1 MKIPVGVPDFDEDE
15 VQQAVKVIRSGWVA
29 RGEELEQF
37 EQRLAE
43 FIGVKYVV
51 TVNSGTAALEVALR
65 ALEIEGKEV
74 ITTTTSCAPTANGII
89 HSGNKPVMVDISRED
104 YNFDV
109 EQIEQHITPN
119 TAAILP
125 VHIYGRPAN
134 MERIMAIAQKHRLPV
149 IEDCAQSLGAKF
161 QGKMTGSFGEV
172 GCFSLNINKV
182 ITTGEGGF
190 IATNNLTI
198 AEKARII
205 RNYGREVSRS
215 DYCYTML
222 GHNFKFTNL
231 QAAIGLAQL
240 NKIDR
245 LIAARRSNAAYLT
258 SLLNDVPGMQLPSE
272 GKGEFSIFFSY
283 PILLQQPGIRDQL
296 KEFLEQQGI
305 EVRTLFRPM
314 CDQPYYQKLMGK
326 SQQQGSKSQQQGGK
340 SKQQYPQAEY
350 VGENGFYVG
359 CYPSLTKE
367 QLEYIAE
374 SIKEGLQF
382 VGRAPLK
389 P

>member
-65 ALEIEGKEV
+65 ALEIEGQEV

-104 YNFDV
+104 YNLDV
-109 EQIEQHITPN
+109 EQIEKHITPT
-119 TAAILP
+119 TAVILP
-125 VHIYGRPAN
+125 VHIYGRPVN
-134 MERIMAIAQKHRLPV
+134 MERLMAIAQKHHLPV

-161 QGKMTGSFGEV
+161 QGKMTGSFGDV

-190 IATNNLTI
+190 IATNNPKI
-198 AEKARII
+198 AENARII
-205 RNYGREVSRS
+205 RNYGREVSSS
-215 DYCYTML
+215 DYCYTLL

-245 LIAARRSNAAYLT
+245 LIAARRRNATYLT
-258 SLLNDVPGMQLPSE
+258 SLLKDVPGMQLPSE
-272 GKGEFSIFFSY
+272 GNGEYSIFFSY
-283 PILLQQPGIRDQL
+283 PILLLQSGIRDQL
-296 KEFLEQQGI
+296 KEFLEQKGI

-314 CDQPYYQKLMGK
+314 CDQPYYLKLMGK
-326 SQQQGSKSQQQGGK
+326 NQQQGDK
-340 SKQQYPQAEY
+340 SKPQYPQAEY

-367 QLEYIAE
+367 QMEYIAE
-374 SIKEGLQF
+374 SIKEGLRL
-382 VGRAPLK
+382 VTSTPTMS
-389 P
+389 